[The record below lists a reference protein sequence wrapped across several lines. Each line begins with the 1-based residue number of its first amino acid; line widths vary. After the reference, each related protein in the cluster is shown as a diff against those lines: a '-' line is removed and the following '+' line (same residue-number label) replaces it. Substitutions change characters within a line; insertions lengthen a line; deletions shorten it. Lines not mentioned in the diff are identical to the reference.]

1 MVEALSEFFGM
12 GGYGAYVW
20 AAFGFAFVALLGLLL
35 QSIGQA
41 RRREREFERLR
52 EVARP
57 AAPETRRPRR
67 AVRATPAAAGEAAG
81 EA

>member
-1 MVEALSEFFGM
+1 MSEFFDM

-35 QSIGQA
+35 QSIAQA
-41 RRREREFERLR
+41 RRREREFQRLR

-57 AAPETRRPRR
+57 AVPEARRPRR
-67 AVRATPAAAGEAAG
+67 AVRAAAPAGEAAG